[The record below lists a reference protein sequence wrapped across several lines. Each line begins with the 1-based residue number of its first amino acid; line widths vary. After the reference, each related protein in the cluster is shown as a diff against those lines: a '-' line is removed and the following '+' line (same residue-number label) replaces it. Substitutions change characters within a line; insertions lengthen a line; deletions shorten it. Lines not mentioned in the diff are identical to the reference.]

1 MQMRQLGRTGLRVA
15 ALCLGGN
22 VFRWTIDEPQ
32 SFVVL
37 DAYAESGG
45 NFIDSADVY
54 ARWAPGNHGGESEE
68 VLGNWMAAR
77 GNRDQMIIATK
88 LGSPMG
94 DGPNERGLSRQH
106 IIQATEAS
114 LRRLRTDYID
124 LQQSHQDDQATPLEE
139 TLRAYDDLIR
149 QGKVRYIGASNFAAW
164 RLMQALWTSDRHGFA
179 PYVSLQPRYNLLARA
194 EFEREVQPMCVAM
207 GIGVIPY
214 SSLASG
220 FLTGKYRPD
229 GDLPISARAGG
240 VQRSY
245 MNARGFRVLAALDAI
260 AGRHDASPAQVSLA
274 WLLAQRAITAPIA
287 SATTPD
293 QLRDLLRATELRL
306 TEEDLATLNEASK
319 DAAE

>member
-22 VFRWTIDEPQ
+22 VFRWTIDEAQ
-32 SFVVL
+32 SFAVL
-37 DAYAESGG
+37 DAYAEAGG
-45 NFIDSADVY
+45 NFIDTADVY
-54 ARWAPGNHGGESEE
+54 ARWVEGHRGGESEE

-77 GNRDQMIIATK
+77 GNRDRMIIATK
-88 LGSPMG
+88 LGSSMG
-94 DGPNERGLSRQH
+94 EGPNDHGLSRQH

-124 LQQSHQDDQATPLEE
+124 IQQSHQDDPRTPMEE

-149 QGKVRYIGASNFAAW
+149 QGKVRYIGASNYSAW
-164 RLMQALWTSDRHGFA
+164 RMMQALWTSDKYGYA
-179 PYVSLQPRYNLLARA
+179 AYISLQPRYNLLARE
-194 EFEREVQPMCVAM
+194 EFERELQPMCVAL

-220 FLTGKYRPD
+220 FLTGKYRPN
-229 GDLPISARAGG
+229 GTMPISARAGG
-240 VQRSY
+240 VQQRY
-245 MNARGFRVLAALDAI
+245 MNERGFRVLAALDDI

-274 WLLAQRAITAPIA
+274 WLLAQPAITAPIA

-293 QLRDLLRATELRL
+293 QLHDLLRATNLRL
-306 TEEDLATLNEASK
+306 TGEDLAQLDEVSK
-319 DAAE
+319 A